1 MACSKLEARGH
12 LLHKT
17 GTPPK
22 HFSREC
28 SKGTLTV
35 PLTPILCNAVFFLKS
50 WNPRNA
56 GPFVQVFFS
65 FWVCWVTFG
74 IICQLIILHFL
85 DYRLVG
91 VVPCTENIP
100 EDYVTMHARNHAW
113 FYNGHFN
120 ESETGQIGNLGW
132 SHEVQIKCKCMHT
145 LISLINVEV
154 GINVEGVQN
163 LPNH

>member
-1 MACSKLEARGH
+1 MYTQVGDFH
-12 LLHKT
+12 VN
-17 GTPPK
+17 
-22 HFSREC
+22 

-35 PLTPILCNAVFFLKS
+35 PLTPILCNAF
-50 WNPRNA
+50 
-56 GPFVQVFFS
+56 FVQVFLS

-74 IICQLIILHFL
+74 IVCQLIILHFL
-85 DYRLVG
+85 DYRIAG
-91 VVPCTENIP
+91 AWRVPCTENIP

-113 FYNGHFN
+113 IYNGHFN

>member
-1 MACSKLEARGH
+1 MYTQVGDFH
-12 LLHKT
+12 VN
-17 GTPPK
+17 
-22 HFSREC
+22 

-35 PLTPILCNAVFFLKS
+35 PLTPILCNAF
-50 WNPRNA
+50 
-56 GPFVQVFFS
+56 FVQVFLS

-100 EDYVTMHARNHAW
+100 EDYVTMHARDHAW

-132 SHEVQIKCKCMHT
+132 SQEVQIKCKCMHT